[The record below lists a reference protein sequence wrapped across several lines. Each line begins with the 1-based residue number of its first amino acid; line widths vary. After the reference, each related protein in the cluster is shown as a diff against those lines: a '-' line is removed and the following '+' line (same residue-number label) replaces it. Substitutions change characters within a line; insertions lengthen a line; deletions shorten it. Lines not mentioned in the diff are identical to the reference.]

1 MALQIRR
8 GTNVQRLLYT
18 PLIGEMVFVTD
29 YQTAG
34 SDPIYVGDGATP
46 GGVAV
51 GQNAVLGG
59 NVEDDINLNTND
71 IIGTGNINITGN
83 ISNLGNSQT
92 RKITITGNGGVAVVS
107 TGSITSTGNLNVTG
121 DILVDGDIEGINIT
135 GELHGTLVSD
145 DNATILV
152 NAATNSFAGETI
164 VLSGGNGVA
173 TINGESLVF
182 DNADPIANF
191 TYGTEAKPFAPAFY
205 EQQVTRHYG
214 KLVGT
219 GNDVTF
225 PGGSLYLTYR
235 GTLAAPTTIQTGD
248 RLQGTVI
255 QSFNNSNALAGPA
268 FAGAALWIAEDQT
281 GAAAG
286 IVPSTFVLGSGAD
299 VAQAMLVDRTETA
312 GTNNALKYTSKGV
325 LGVTSINLRALG
337 NAERTALTPFVD
349 EGTIIYNY
357 EPTNQNGDPLGQGG
371 LQIRVG
377 SGPGGVW
384 YNIPLG
390 SAANV

>member
-34 SDPIYVGDGATP
+34 SDPIYVGDGNTP

-51 GQNAVLGG
+51 GQNAVLQG
-59 NVEDDINLNTND
+59 NAEGDIDLNSND
-71 IIGTGNINITGN
+71 IIGTGNINTTGN
-83 ISNLGNSQT
+83 ISNLGNTQT
-92 RKITITGNGGVAVVS
+92 RKITITGNGGIAVVS
-107 TGSITSTGNLNVTG
+107 TGSITNTGNVNVTG
-121 DILVDGDIEGINIT
+121 NVLVDGNIEAINIT

-145 DNATILV
+145 DSTTILV
-152 NAATNSFAGETI
+152 NAVTNSFAGETI
-164 VLSGGNGVA
+164 VLSGGDGVS
-173 TINGESLVF
+173 TITGESLVF
-182 DNADPIANF
+182 DNADPVANF

-214 KLVGT
+214 RLVGT

-235 GTLAAPTTIQTGD
+235 GTLAVPTTILEGD
-248 RLQGTVI
+248 RLQGTI
-255 QSFNNSNALAGPA
+255 MQSFNTASGSNPA
-268 FAGAALWIAEDQT
+268 FAGAAVWIAEDQT
-281 GAAAG
+281 DAVAG
-286 IVPSTFVLGSGAD
+286 TVPSTFVLGSGAD
-299 VAQAMLVDRTETA
+299 VAQAMLVDRTETST
-312 GTNNALKYTSKGV
+312 TNNALKYSSKGV
-325 LGVTSINLRALG
+325 LGVTSLNLRALS
-337 NAERTALTPFVD
+337 NAERTALTPLID

-357 EPTNQNGDPLGQGG
+357 EPTNQDGDPLGQGG

-377 SGPGGVW
+377 AGAGGVW

-390 SAANV
+390 SFANL

>member
-51 GQNAVLGG
+51 GQNAVLQG
-59 NVEDDINLNTND
+59 NAEGDINLNSND
-71 IIGTGNINITGN
+71 IIGTGNINTTGD
-83 ISNLGNSQT
+83 ISNLGNMQT
-92 RKITITGNGGVAVVS
+92 RKITITGNGGIAVVS
-107 TGSITSTGNLNVTG
+107 TGSITNTGNVNVTG
-121 DILVDGDIEGINIT
+121 DVLVDGNIEAINVT
-135 GELHGTLVSD
+135 SDLVGSVLSND
-145 DNATILV
+145 STVVLV
-152 NAATNSFAGETI
+152 NAVNNTFNGESI
-164 VLSGGNGVA
+164 VLSGGDGVT
-173 TINGESLVF
+173 TINGEGLVF
-182 DNADPIANF
+182 DNADPVANF

-205 EQQVTRHYG
+205 EQQVARHYG
-214 KLVGT
+214 RLIGT

-225 PGGSLYLTYR
+225 PGGNLYLTYR
-235 GTLAAPTTIQTGD
+235 GTLAAPATIQTGD

-255 QSFNNSNALAGPA
+255 QSFNTVSGSNPA
-268 FAGAALWIAEDQT
+268 FAGAAVWIAEDQT
-281 GAAAG
+281 GAVAG

-299 VAQAMLVDRTETA
+299 VAQAMIVDRTETST
-312 GTNNALKYTSKGV
+312 TNNALKYSSKGV
-325 LGVTSINLRALG
+325 LGVTSLNLRALG
-337 NAERTALTPFVD
+337 NADRTALTPFVD

-357 EPTNQNGDPLGQGG
+357 EPTDQNGDPLGQGG

-377 SGPGGVW
+377 AGGGGGW

-390 SAANV
+390 SAANL